1 MILDPYTW
9 HRLAITTVVRESPQ
23 AVSIAVQR
31 PPGYDFAPGQHAV
44 VRVTLP
50 SGGRLMRQY
59 SFASAPSDNTLW
71 FTVIKTADGAVS
83 TWFVDAATPG
93 DRIEI
98 SQPFTGPLAQDL
110 SIVTRCTLIAGGSG
124 IAPIMSHLRT
134 LRTLPKPPQV
144 SLLYTTRRDTQC
156 YKDELLAHAHETI
169 DGRLTDISPRFDP
182 DEIRQAT
189 SGANVVLVCGSRQF
203 VAQLRRILDP
213 VVASDRIYSE
223 AFSL

>member
-31 PPGYDFAPGQHAV
+31 PPDYDFAPGQHAV
-44 VRVTLP
+44 VRVALP
-50 SGGRLMRQY
+50 GEGHLMRQY

-83 TWFVDAATPG
+83 TWFVDTAKQG

-110 SIVTRCTLIAGGSG
+110 STATHCALIAGGSG
-124 IAPIMSHLRT
+124 VAPIMSHLRT
-134 LRTLPKPPQV
+134 LRSLPKPPQV
-144 SLLYTTRRDTQC
+144 SLLYTTRGDAQC
-156 YKDELLAHAHETI
+156 YKDELLAQAHETI
-169 DGRLTDISPRFDP
+169 DVRLTDISPRFNP
-182 DEIRQAT
+182 DEILQAA

-203 VAQLRRILDP
+203 VTELRRVLDP
-213 VVASDRIYSE
+213 IVASDRIYSE